1 MRYSMEKAMLGTR
14 RQSLRF
20 PFAKLAHLVYEGPF
34 SESFTYAACGEM
46 EGHSWLINLRKNN

>member
-1 MRYSMEKAMLGTR
+1 MRYSMEKAMLGTQ

-20 PFAKLAHLVYEGPF
+20 PFESF

-46 EGHSWLINLRKNN
+46 EGHS

>member
-46 EGHSWLINLRKNN
+46 EGHS